1 MAANVPGPKR
11 TSFELCGW
19 VNPVD
24 QRECAERGDHFCVP
38 RADHVCG
45 FFEDLLMHTKG
56 TQFRKRFLLRDW
68 QSEEILRPL
77 FGRVVWSEEHQGYV
91 RRYRIAYIEMARKNG
106 KSQILAGIMLYL
118 LFADGEHSAELISVA
133 KDREQASAV
142 FNVASQMVLL
152 QPVLSKAAKVIP
164 STKRIVKPGSNS
176 VYMVKAADGGRLLG
190 GNPSGVAADEI
201 LAWPT
206 PSGAEVWNALRSGM
220 GSLDRQQP
228 LMVAATTAP
237 AADESFGADLH
248 RRMVRIVE
256 DPDREPHVFAWIK
269 NLPLDADIYDE
280 RNWDIPNPA
289 LGDFLSVEEMRLMAL
304 EAKNDPVAELAF
316 RRFQMNQTLG
326 SEVHWMPMHLW
337 DEAEGT
343 VYGTAQAAM
352 DAFAGRDCWMGIDLA
367 GRQDLTSIC
376 YLFPDGEE
384 CDIVWRHWLPRE
396 AYERLNRANDGKL
409 AQWIKDGWLSVTE
422 GNVLDLTSATSP
434 VYQAI
439 ETDAARYTFLGID
452 ADRWSSDGV
461 LQEIGYRV
469 YVNDDDIMAYTND
482 FTHMSPGMHRL
493 FELVIEK
500 KLRHHGNPLARWCFD
515 CCEAKLH
522 TTDPDL
528 IMPAKIKRDV
538 SNNRIDA
545 VASSIMAVNAWWTRG
560 REVDSVY
567 NQTEILIV

>member
-1 MAANVPGPKR
+1 
-11 TSFELCGW
+11 
-19 VNPVD
+19 
-24 QRECAERGDHFCVP
+24 
-38 RADHVCG
+38 
-45 FFEDLLMHTKG
+45 MHTKG
-56 TQFRKRFLLRDW
+56 TQFRKRFLLREW

-77 FGRVVWSEEHQGYV
+77 FGRVVWSDEHRAYV

-152 QPVLSKAAKVIP
+152 QPILSKNAKVVP

-220 GSLDRQQP
+220 GSLDRRQP

-248 RRMVRIVE
+248 RRMVRVME

-269 NLPLDADIYDE
+269 NLPLDADIWDE
-280 RNWDIPNPA
+280 RNWRVPNPA
-289 LGDFLSVEEMRLMAL
+289 LGDFLSLEEMRLMAL
-304 EAKNDPVAELAF
+304 EARNDPVAELSF
-316 RRFQMNQTLG
+316 RRFQLNQTLG

-337 DEAEGT
+337 DRCEGT
-343 VYGTAQAAM
+343 LYGNAQATL
-352 DAFAGRDCWMGIDLA
+352 DAFAGRECWMGIDLA

-376 YLFPDGEE
+376 YLFPDGDEV
-384 CDIVWRHWLPRE
+384 DAVWRHWMPRE
-396 AYERLNRANDGKL
+396 AYERLNKANGGKL
-409 AQWIKDGWLSVTE
+409 AEWVNDGWLSVTE
-422 GNVLDLTSATSP
+422 GNVLDFNA
-434 VYQAI
+434 VYDAVD
-439 ETDAARYTFLGID
+439 TDAQRYTILGID
-452 ADRWSSDGV
+452 ADRWSSDPV
-461 LQEIGYRV
+461 LQEIGYRTYITDV
-469 YVNDDDIMAYTND
+469 MAYTND
-482 FTHMSPGMHRL
+482 FTHMSDPMHRL
-493 FELVIEK
+493 FELVTEGK
-500 KLRHHGNPLARWCFD
+500 FRHHGNPLARWCFD
-515 CCEAKLH
+515 CCEARLH

-528 IMPAKIKRDV
+528 VMPAKVKRDL
-538 SNNRIDA
+538 SSNRIDA
-545 VASSIMAVNAWWTRG
+545 VPAAIMAVNAWWTRG

-567 NQTEILIV
+567 NSESLLIV